1 MEKKINFFFSINV
14 KENKKTPQ
22 KPPQKTKTKNKQH
35 VYYTIF
41 IFFFTRTWT
50 FFGDNLRIT
59 MRIITKT
66 EIIIYTVDSRFK
78 VDARIVKKILM

>member
-1 MEKKINFFFSINV
+1 MLRKI
-14 KENKKTPQ
+14 KKTHKNPHKKQ
-22 KPPQKTKTKNKQH
+22 KQKTNNM
-35 VYYTIF
+35 F
-41 IFFFTRTWT
+41 ITPFLSFFFTRTWT

>member
-14 KENKKTPQ
+14 KENKKNPQ

-66 EIIIYTVDSRFK
+66 EIIITVDSRFRAN
-78 VDARIVKKILM
+78 ARTVKNF

>member
-1 MEKKINFFFSINV
+1 MLRKIKK
-14 KENKKTPQ
+14 P
-22 KPPQKTKTKNKQH
+22 TKNKNKQH

-41 IFFFTRTWT
+41 IFSSLGLEL

-66 EIIIYTVDSRFK
+66 EIIITVDSRFRAN
-78 VDARIVKKILM
+78 ARTVKNF

>member
-1 MEKKINFFFSINV
+1 MLRKIKK
-14 KENKKTPQ
+14 P
-22 KPPQKTKTKNKQH
+22 TKNKNKQH

-41 IFFFTRTWT
+41 IFSSLGLEL

>member
-1 MEKKINFFFSINV
+1 MEKKINFFFQLLLRKI
-14 KENKKTPQ
+14 KKPH
-22 KPPQKTKTKNKQH
+22 KNPHKKTKTKNKQH

>member
-1 MEKKINFFFSINV
+1 
-14 KENKKTPQ
+14 
-22 KPPQKTKTKNKQH
+22 
-35 VYYTIF
+35 
-41 IFFFTRTWT
+41 
-50 FFGDNLRIT
+50 